1 MGTGAEL
8 RLAAYRRP
16 IFRPRSG
23 HIYVC
28 VRSVRLASN
37 DIRPAGTEFQLG
49 DLSSH
54 HLRSLY
60 NRRLIG
66 IKDTV
71 WTELMLDHWETLG
84 NEVIVEETPESA
96 VEIEVEESGD
106 DPEDALEEDGS
117 EEEPSE
123 EEDEGEK
130 E

>member
-1 MGTGAEL
+1 MVTGAEL

-23 HIYVC
+23 QVYVC
-28 VRSVRLASN
+28 VRSVQLASK

-84 NEVIVEETPESA
+84 NEVIVEE
-96 VEIEVEESGD
+96 SGD